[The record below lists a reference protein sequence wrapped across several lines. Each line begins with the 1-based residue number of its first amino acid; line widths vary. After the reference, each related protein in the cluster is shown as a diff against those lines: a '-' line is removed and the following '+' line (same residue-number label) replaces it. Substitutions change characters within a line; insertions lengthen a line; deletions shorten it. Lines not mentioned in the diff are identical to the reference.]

1 MPTIVR
7 SNLHVEGPND
17 VHVVHHLLLRHGFD
31 CPIRGDKR
39 PQHEFAESVPEIT
52 PAGDKDAVLATI
64 KTAVPVSNDRSVG
77 FILDTDE
84 NPRSRWRAVC
94 DRLEVFGLQLP
105 DEIPNE
111 GFVVDVEDFRARV
124 GVWLMP
130 DNQRAGALEHFLQD
144 LVADN
149 DPLLPLAE
157 SSTAQ
162 AMARGAEFAEIH
174 RQKAVLHTWLAWQE
188 VPGRPY
194 GTAIQ
199 ARYFRDDSPAALAF
213 VAWYRRVFP

>member
-1 MPTIVR
+1 MLAIER

-39 PQHEFAESVPEIT
+39 PQDEFAGSVPKIT

-64 KTAVPVSNDRSVG
+64 ETAVPVSNDRSVG

-84 NPRSRWRAVC
+84 NPRNRWRAVC
-94 DRLEVFGLQLP
+94 DRLGEFGLELP
-105 DEIPNE
+105 DQIPNE
-111 GFVVDVEDFRARV
+111 GFVADVEDFRARV

-144 LVADN
+144 LVAAT
-149 DPLLPLAE
+149 DPLFPLAE

-162 AMARGAEFAEIH
+162 AKTCGAKFAEIH
-174 RQKAVLHTWLAWQE
+174 RRKAVLHTWLAWQKE
-188 VPGRPY
+188 PGVPY
-194 GTAIQ
+194 GRAIQ
-199 ARYFRDDSPAALAF
+199 AKYFTIDSPAALAF
-213 VAWYRRVFP
+213 VEWFKRVFP

>member
-39 PQHEFAESVPEIT
+39 PQQEFADSVPEIT
-52 PAGDKDAVLATI
+52 PAGDKDSVLSTI
-64 KTAVPVSNDRSVG
+64 ETAIPVSNGRSVG

-84 NPRSRWRAVC
+84 SPRNRWHAVR
-94 DRLEVFGLQLP
+94 DRLRVFGLELP

-111 GFVVDVEDFRARV
+111 GFVADVEDFRARV

-144 LVADN
+144 LVADS

-162 AMARGAEFAEIH
+162 AKTSGAEFADIH
-174 RQKAVLHTWLAWQE
+174 HRKAVLHTWLAWQRQ
-188 VPGRPY
+188 PGLPY
-194 GTAIQ
+194 GSAIQ
-199 ARYFRDDSPAALAF
+199 ARFFTIDSPAALAF
-213 VAWYRRVFP
+213 VDWYRRLFP